1 MDEKRYRKRLDF
13 QQKMI
18 TRQSEQIDKLKSI
31 NEELKQII
39 EEKDRFIK
47 SVESLHK
54 ELTDN
59 VDAIKQKKNE
69 YETLVKELNDMK
81 KIMNQE
87 VYKNKWWLVRLLI
100 K

>member
-18 TRQSEQIDKLKSI
+18 TRQSEQIDELKLK

-47 SVESLHK
+47 SIESLRK

-69 YETLVKELNDMK
+69 YETLVNELNDMK